1 MPKLHDDPQTGRN
14 TVGGQKVA
22 MEIVKGQLVDMVND
36 IHTELD
42 AELLSDSELAQLA
55 KYVQ

>member
-14 TVGGQKVA
+14 IAGGQKVA
-22 MEIVKGQLVDMVND
+22 MEIVQGQLVDMVND

-55 KYVQ
+55 K